1 MRPSC
6 NTWCCAS
13 ADIDAFIQNHSHRAS
28 WKTALTP
35 STATV
40 SLKLSSSAP
49 WSAPPILP
57 PDDDDDECDDDY
69 DDDGDDDDDGGR
81 P

>member
-1 MRPSC
+1 M
-6 NTWCCAS
+6 AS
-13 ADIDAFIQNHSHRAS
+13 L
-28 WKTALTP
+28 KTALTP

-49 WSAPPILP
+49 WSAPPISP
-57 PDDDDDECDDDY
+57 PDDDDDDG
-69 DDDGDDDDDGGR
+69 DDGDDECDDDDGGR

>member
-1 MRPSC
+1 M
-6 NTWCCAS
+6 AS
-13 ADIDAFIQNHSHRAS
+13 L
-28 WKTALTP
+28 KTALTP

-57 PDDDDDECDDDY
+57 PG
-69 DDDGDDDDDGGR
+69 DDGDDCDDDEDDDGGR